1 MAGKIS
7 IVVAAVALVTGS
19 WFVRP
24 TQLQAFGA
32 ADQLKS
38 DNPCKKGPLR
48 NPRPGCA
55 PPPPRSTGDP
65 HRDCVARINQ
75 LRRQCQ
81 CLPPLARWKGGEK
94 CANKHAKYDSKR
106 GMHAGFND
114 NVCKP
119 KGAAQN
125 ECPAWPSTADVIEG
139 CLQAMWD
146 EGPGRRFSKHG
157 HYINMS
163 NREYERVACGFAR
176 TADGSVWS
184 VQNFH

>member
-1 MAGKIS
+1 M
-7 IVVAAVALVTGS
+7 VAAFALVAGS
-19 WFVRP
+19 WVLRP
-24 TQLQAFGA
+24 SHLQAFGA
-32 ADQLKS
+32 EAPLKS

-55 PPPPRSTGDP
+55 PPRPRSTGDP
-65 HRDCVARINQ
+65 HQDGVARINQ
-75 LRRQCQ
+75 LRRKCQ

-94 CANKHAKYDSKR
+94 CANKQAKYDSKR

-125 ECPAWPSTADVIEG
+125 ECPGWPSTRAVIEG

-163 NREYERVACGFAR
+163 NPEYERVACGFAR
-176 TADGSVWS
+176 AADGSVWS
-184 VQNFH
+184 VQNFQ